1 MTMAATVHRQLPF
14 TVRFEW
20 GLDGARAIASGADLA
35 VVVDVLSFTTCVS
48 VAVDRGAVVFP
59 YPWEDAGAED
69 FAKHHGAL
77 LAGPRGG
84 GGLSLSPST
93 LRDARTLDRV
103 VLPSPNG
110 SSIVHKLAQDVPLIA
125 AVSLRNAAATADW
138 VAAELPPDA
147 VVAVIAAGE
156 RWPGGS
162 LRPAVE
168 DQIGAGAFIAG
179 LAAAGRGGFTPED
192 GREGFAPEAGAA
204 MAAFNASEPRLREA
218 LRGCSSGRELIGA
231 GYAHDVEIAAEL
243 DAGFAVALLRDGA
256 FRRP

>member
-1 MTMAATVHRQLPF
+1 MTTAGTVHRQLPF

-20 GLDGARAIASGADLA
+20 GLDGARSIASGADLA

-69 FAKHHGAL
+69 FAARHDAR
-77 LAGPRGG
+77 LARPRGA
-84 GGLSLSPST
+84 GGLSLSPSS
-93 LRDARTLDRV
+93 LRDAPTLSRV

-110 SSIVHKLAQDVPLIA
+110 SSIAYELAKAVPLIA
-125 AVSLRNAAATADW
+125 AVSLRNAAVTADW
-138 VAAELPPDA
+138 VAAELSPDA

-162 LRPAVE
+162 LRPALE

-179 LAAAGRGGFTPED
+179 LASAGRGGFTPED
-192 GREGFAPEAGAA
+192 GRTGFAPEAESA
-204 MAAFNASEPRLREA
+204 MAVFNATEPRLREA
-218 LRGCSSGRELIGA
+218 LQACSSGRELISA
-231 GYAHDVEIAAEL
+231 GYPDDVEIAAEL
-243 DAGFAVALLRDGA
+243 DAGFAVALLKDGA
-256 FRRP
+256 FRQP

>member
-1 MTMAATVHRQLPF
+1 MTMAGTVHRQLPF

-20 GLDGARAIASGADLA
+20 GLDGAHAVASGADLA
-35 VVVDVLSFTTCVS
+35 VVVDVLTFTTCAS
-48 VAVDRGAVVFP
+48 VAVDRGAMVFP
-59 YPWEDAGAED
+59 YPWKDAGAED
-69 FAKHHGAL
+69 FAAHHDAQ

-84 GGLSLSPST
+84 GGLSLSPSS
-93 LRDARTLDRV
+93 LRDARTLSRV

-110 SSIVHKLAQDVPLIA
+110 SSIAYELAREIPLIA

-138 VAAELPPDA
+138 VSSELPPDA

-156 RWPGGS
+156 LWPGGS

-192 GREGFAPEAGAA
+192 GREGFAPEADAA
-204 MAAFNASEPRLREA
+204 MAVFNAAEPRLHHL

-231 GYAHDVEIAAEL
+231 GYADDVEIAAEL
-243 DAGFAVALLRDGA
+243 DAGTTVALLRDGA
-256 FRRP
+256 FQRP

>member
-1 MTMAATVHRQLPF
+1 MTTAAAVHRQLPF
-14 TVRFEW
+14 AVRFEW
-20 GLDGARAIASGADLA
+20 GLDGGRAVASGAQLA

-48 VAVDRGAVVFP
+48 VAVDRGAMVYP
-59 YPWEDAGAED
+59 YLWKDAGAED
-69 FAKHHGAL
+69 FAAHHGAL

-84 GGLSLSPST
+84 GGLSLSPSS
-93 LRDARTLDRV
+93 LRDAPALGRV

-110 SSIVHKLAQDVPLIA
+110 SSIAYELSRDVPLIA

-138 VAAELPPDA
+138 VAAELPRDA

-192 GREGFAPEAGAA
+192 GKEGFSPEAEAA
-204 MAAFNASEPRLREA
+204 MAVFNASEPRLRDA
-218 LRGCSSGRELIGA
+218 LQECSSGRELIGA
-231 GYAHDVEIAAEL
+231 GYPDDVEIAAEL
-243 DAGFAVALLRDGA
+243 DAGVAVALLREGA
-256 FRRP
+256 FRQP

>member
-1 MTMAATVHRQLPF
+1 MTRAGTVHRQLPF

-20 GLDGARAIASGADLA
+20 GLDGARAVASGADLA

-48 VAVDRGAVVFP
+48 VAVDRGAMVFP
-59 YPWEDAGAED
+59 YPWKDAGAED
-69 FAKHHGAL
+69 FAAHHDAQ

-84 GGLSLSPST
+84 GGLSLSPSS
-93 LRDARTLDRV
+93 LRDARTLSRV

-110 SSIVHKLAQDVPLIA
+110 SYIAHELAREIPLIA

-138 VAAELPPDA
+138 VASELPPDA

-156 RWPGGS
+156 LWPGGS
-162 LRPAVE
+162 LRPALE

-192 GREGFAPEAGAA
+192 GREGFAPEADAA
-204 MAAFNASEPRLREA
+204 MAVYNAAEPRLHEV

-231 GYAHDVEIAAEL
+231 GYADDVEIAGEL
-243 DAGFAVALLRDGA
+243 DAGTTVALLRDGA
-256 FRRP
+256 FQRP

>member
-1 MTMAATVHRQLPF
+1 MTTAAMVHRQLPF
-14 TVRFEW
+14 AVRFEW

-48 VAVDRGAVVFP
+48 VAVDRGAMVFP
-59 YPWEDAGAED
+59 YPWMDAGAED
-69 FAKHHGAL
+69 FAAHHGAL

-84 GGLSLSPST
+84 GGLSLSPSS
-93 LRDARTLDRV
+93 LRDAQTLSRV

-110 SSIVHKLAQDVPLIA
+110 SALAFGLSQEVPLIA
-125 AVSLRNAAATADW
+125 AVCLRNAAATAEW
-138 VAAELPPDA
+138 VASELPPDA

-192 GREGFAPEAGAA
+192 GREGFSPEADAA
-204 MAAFNASEPRLREA
+204 MAVFNAAEPRLRDA
-218 LRGCSSGRELIGA
+218 LQGCSSGRELIGA
-231 GYAHDVEIAAEL
+231 GYADDVEIAAEL

-256 FRRP
+256 FGRP

>member
-1 MTMAATVHRQLPF
+1 MTTAAAVHRQLPF
-14 TVRFEW
+14 AVRFEW
-20 GLDGARAIASGADLA
+20 GLDGGRAIASGADLA

-59 YPWEDAGAED
+59 YPWKDAGAED
-69 FAKHHGAL
+69 FAKHHGAR
-77 LAGPRGG
+77 LAGTRGG
-84 GGLSLSPST
+84 GGLSLAPSS
-93 LRDARTLDRV
+93 LRDARALNRV

-110 SSIVHKLAQDVPLIA
+110 SSIAYELAREVPIIA
-125 AVSLRNAAATADW
+125 AVSLRNAAVTADW
-138 VAAELPPDA
+138 VAAELPPEA

-192 GREGFAPEAGAA
+192 GKEGFSPEAEAA
-204 MAAFNASEPRLREA
+204 MAVFNASEPRLRDA
-218 LRGCSSGRELIGA
+218 LEECSSGRELIGA
-231 GYAHDVEIAAEL
+231 GYPDDIEIAAEL
-243 DAGFAVALLRDGA
+243 DAGIAVALLRDGA

>member
-1 MTMAATVHRQLPF
+1 MTIAGTVHRQLPF

-20 GLDGARAIASGADLA
+20 GLDGARSIASGADLA
-35 VVVDVLSFTTCVS
+35 VVVDVLSFTTCLS
-48 VAVDRGAVVFP
+48 VAVDRGAMVFP
-59 YPWEDAGAED
+59 YPWKDAGAED
-69 FAKHHGAL
+69 FAAHHDAR

-84 GGLSLSPST
+84 GGLSLSPSS

-110 SSIVHKLAQDVPLIA
+110 SSIAYELARDVPLIA

-138 VAAELPPDA
+138 VAAKLSLDA

-156 RWPGGS
+156 LWPRGS

-179 LAAAGRGGFTPED
+179 LAAIGRGGFTPED
-192 GREGFAPEAGAA
+192 GREGFAPEAEAA
-204 MAAFNASEPRLREA
+204 MAVFNAAEPRLRGV

-231 GYAHDVEIAAEL
+231 GYADDVEIAAEL
-243 DAGFAVALLRDGA
+243 DAGPTVALLRDGA
-256 FRRP
+256 FQRA

>member
-1 MTMAATVHRQLPF
+1 MTMAGTVHRQLPF

-20 GLDGARAIASGADLA
+20 GLDGAHAVASGADLA

-48 VAVDRGAVVFP
+48 VAVDRGAMVFP
-59 YPWEDAGAED
+59 YPWKDTGAED
-69 FAKHHGAL
+69 FAAHHDAQ

-84 GGLSLSPST
+84 GGLSLSPSS
-93 LRDARTLDRV
+93 LRDARTLSRV

-110 SSIVHKLAQDVPLIA
+110 SSIAYELAREIPLIA

-138 VAAELPPDA
+138 VASELPPDA

-156 RWPGGS
+156 LWPGGS

-192 GREGFAPEAGAA
+192 GREGFAPEADAA
-204 MAAFNASEPRLREA
+204 MAVFNAAEPRLHDV

-231 GYAHDVEIAAEL
+231 GYADDVEIAAEL
-243 DAGFAVALLRDGA
+243 DAGSAVALLRDGA
-256 FRRP
+256 FQRP